1 MTHQIDCSAITAVGN
16 YCDCG
21 FMYTTPEEQV
31 QHLTERVIQRM
42 KNGEMDSV
50 CPKCL
55 TNLGRV
61 HLSPY
66 EVGKSCKV
74 CKAIKEQNNTPK

>member
-1 MTHQIDCSAITAVGN
+1 
-16 YCDCG
+16 
-21 FMYTTPEEQV
+21 
-31 QHLTERVIQRM
+31 M